1 MKYIILD
8 TNIWIYSTRLLDDS
22 MSAALLFY
30 LNNTGGKLVLPEI
43 IEKEVSA
50 NLTKIAKSA
59 CNEIDKQYALLQKI
73 FGSIDDYR
81 LPNDGDINQA
91 FKKKLSELK
100 KLIKKVPFTFV
111 HAKGALKRIIE
122 GIPPNKASNQ
132 KQQGDQQFKDSC
144 IWEVAIE
151 LAEKSE
157 VVFITK
163 DYGFFKNRKPENGL
177 AKPLENEVAKL
188 NHNISVFP
196 DIHSFLT
203 DIKDTIP
210 KLNSAVIRKA
220 LNEQINE
227 DQSLINAVGTEQT
240 ELLSGVSY
248 KAFLTEKNNLVAI
261 HYSLKYFIGNI
272 DDVFTGEPIGSGIMV
287 VDGNCL
293 FDFTNEVVT
302 KNSVDS
308 ISFED
313 PKGLSISGKGA
324 THFARMSVTIGRGMK
339 TYELRSKMP
348 DEML

>member
-59 CNEIDKQYALLQKI
+59 CGEIDKQYALLQKI

-91 FKKKLSELK
+91 FTKKQTELK
-100 KLIKKVPFTFV
+100 KLIQKVPFTFL
-111 HAKGALKRIIE
+111 HAKGALNRILK
-122 GIPPNKASNQ
+122 GIPPNKVSNQ

-151 LAEKSE
+151 LAKKSE

-163 DYGFFKNRKPENGL
+163 DYGFFENRKPKNGL
-177 AKPLENEVAKL
+177 ATPLKNEVAKL

-210 KLNSAVIRKA
+210 KLNVAVIKKS
-220 LNEQINE
+220 LNEQINK
-227 DQSLINAVGTEQT
+227 DKSLIDAVGSEQT
-240 ELLSGVSY
+240 ELLSDFSC

-261 HYSLKYFIGNI
+261 HYGLRYLVDNI
-272 DDVFTGEPIGSGIMV
+272 DDIFTGEPLGGGIMV
-287 VDGNCL
+287 VGGNCL
-293 FDFTNEVVT
+293 FDFTEGIVT

-313 PKGLSISGKGA
+313 PKGLSIPGKGA
-324 THFARMSVTIGRGMK
+324 THFARMSATIGRGIK
-339 TYELRSKMP
+339 TYELRAEMP